1 MSSSIKDNRL
11 LIEAI
16 KKIASMNDTSEVN
29 QRNALQLSDE
39 LEAKVRYIM
48 KEFRSIGIGY
58 GEGMDYVISHGLNSC
73 GLCTNFFLIWSVF
86 MQNKICKS
94 DEKLAFSVLN
104 PKQTYDRDLYTDRRV
119 SEGYVLIK
127 KVEIGAE
134 VESFNI
140 MLRGDPILLIDYYAG
155 IWQEI
160 FNISPAFALERA
172 IEIGIDEIEST
183 LRDGVSIE
191 DVFST
196 THDFLANSVEGIK
209 QKNDALDVTSKSI
222 FNSYAKKH
230 QAQAEA

>member
-1 MSSSIKDNRL
+1 MNLSSESNRL

-16 KKIASMNDTSEVN
+16 EKIASMNDTSEVN

-39 LEAKVRYIM
+39 LEGKVRYIM

-58 GEGMDYVISHGLNSC
+58 GEAMDYVISQGLNSC
-73 GLCTNFFLIWSVF
+73 VLCTNFFLNWSDF

-104 PKQTYDRDLYTDRRV
+104 SKQTYDLDLYADRRI

-127 KVEIGAE
+127 KVEKGAE

-140 MLRGDPILLIDYYAG
+140 MLRGDPIILIDYYAG

-172 IEIGIDEIEST
+172 IEVGIDEIEST

-191 DVFST
+191 DVFET
-196 THDFLANSVEGIK
+196 THDWLANSVEGIK
-209 QKNDALDVTSKSI
+209 QKNDVLDVTSKSL

-230 QAQAEA
+230 QAEA